1 MIFPIKA
8 ARIHIK
14 KSVKLIN
21 IMSKFPYFKFSAHL
35 ISNTRHDAVTHVM
48 ILVMWKLC
56 YMETKCLIKKNKTL
70 SLLTQLLRSSHRRCS
85 VKKVVLRNFA
95 KFT

>member
-48 ILVMWKLC
+48 ILVMWKLLL
-56 YMETKCLIKKNKTL
+56 YGNKMFDKEKQDTLTLNSTIKKQPPEVFCQK
-70 SLLTQLLRSSHRRCS
+70 SCS
-85 VKKVVLRNFA
+85 
-95 KFT
+95 